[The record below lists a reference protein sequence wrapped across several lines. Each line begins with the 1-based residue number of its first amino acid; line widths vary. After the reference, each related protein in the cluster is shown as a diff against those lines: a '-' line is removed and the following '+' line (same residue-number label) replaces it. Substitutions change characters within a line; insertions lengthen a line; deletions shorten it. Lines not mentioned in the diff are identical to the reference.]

1 MVVDIVYG
9 KKQREDSFEPSD
21 VCIVP
26 PAESLKSFLFGSV
39 PLEKL
44 GFNMN
49 NIQHAVTD
57 KRLRYGITGH
67 HKLYF
72 GGIFID
78 IILYPHF

>member
-44 GFNMN
+44 GFNMIAEIFKYRN
-49 NIQHAVTD
+49 NV
-57 KRLRYGITGH
+57 LR
-67 HKLYF
+67 KL
-72 GGIFID
+72 
-78 IILYPHF
+78 LRVL